1 MFFKVSCM
9 WVGRGGGK
17 PKSTSKQMH
26 VFFLHSRK
34 LGVDNEGFCK
44 EDI

>member
-9 WVGRGGGK
+9 WVGERGGN